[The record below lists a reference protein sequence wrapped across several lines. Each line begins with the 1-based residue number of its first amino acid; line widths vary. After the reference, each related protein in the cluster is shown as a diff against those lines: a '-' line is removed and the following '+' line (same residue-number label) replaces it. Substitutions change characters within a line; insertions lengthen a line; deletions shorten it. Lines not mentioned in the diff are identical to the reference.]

1 MTKEN
6 LTESTEKDYNFTG
19 KDPNAVLAP
28 DEIKHF
34 DEGMALKN
42 TALSE
47 NQVDFAR
54 GVESV
59 VRGLDK
65 LLP

>member
-1 MTKEN
+1 MATEN
-6 LTESTEKDYNFTG
+6 LAKKEYDFTG
-19 KDPNAVLAP
+19 KDPNAILTP
-28 DEIKHF
+28 DEFEHF

-42 TALSE
+42 TALPA
-47 NQVDFAR
+47 NQIDFAR

-59 VRGLDK
+59 VKDLDK